1 MNLFFFHLTAE
12 YTFLLLSHQV
22 VKGMDVVD
30 ALYSGYGEGAPGGKG
45 PNQGS
50 IQSKGN
56 EYLRSSFPKLSY
68 IKKARV
74 L

>member
-1 MNLFFFHLTAE
+1 
-12 YTFLLLSHQV
+12 
-22 VKGMDVVD
+22 MDVVD
-30 ALYSGYGEGAPGGKG
+30 ALYSGYGEGVPGGKG